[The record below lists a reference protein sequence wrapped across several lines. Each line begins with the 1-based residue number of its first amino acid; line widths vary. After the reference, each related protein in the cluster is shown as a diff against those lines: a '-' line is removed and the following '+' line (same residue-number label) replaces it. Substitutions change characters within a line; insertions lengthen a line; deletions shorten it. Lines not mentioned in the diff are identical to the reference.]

1 MVYLKSI
8 FAGLIAVLGAMV
20 LAVIGFIVWSEWLSQ
35 RHPNGVGAS
44 ALSYD
49 ITVVAFPLV
58 IIVGLIFAAGFWW
71 QFRRAKQ
78 AEPWT

>member
-8 FAGLIAVLGAMV
+8 FAGLIAVLGAML
-20 LAVIGFIVWSEWLSQ
+20 LAVIGFIVWGLWMSQ

-44 ALSYD
+44 TVSYD
-49 ITVVAFPLV
+49 IKVVAFPVV

-71 QFRRAKQ
+71 QFRRAKR
-78 AEPWT
+78 AERWT